1 MEIILHIGAHRT
13 GSTALERCL
22 SDNAEVLRAEGTAI
36 WGPTRMRSLLNF
48 DKAMSLRAAMR
59 AKDPEATAAWT
70 TLRAAF
76 AQELAA
82 EADAGITKLLISEEN
97 MLGTMRSNLLEGR
110 LYANARRNLAAYAAL
125 LPHKPVRIGIGIR
138 DYAAYWLS
146 AYAYVISRTH
156 AAPIPDLA
164 ELAPALADCRRSW
177 TKVLASVSEVFPQ
190 AERFVWRVEELRGR
204 PLEVAC
210 QLIGRENGTDGLRPL
225 EKSVNASRLRPADI
239 PAFRALRL
247 AHPDWSL
254 RQLRRALPA
263 DPAPRDWFTERETEA
278 MQLRFA
284 FDLLQLADDTGGT
297 RLIGEAAA

>member
-1 MEIILHIGAHRT
+1 
-13 GSTALERCL
+13 
-22 SDNAEVLRAEGTAI
+22 
-36 WGPTRMRSLLNF
+36 
-48 DKAMSLRAAMR
+48 
-59 AKDPEATAAWT
+59 
-70 TLRAAF
+70 
-76 AQELAA
+76 
-82 EADAGITKLLISEEN
+82 
-97 MLGTMRSNLLEGR
+97 MRSNLLEGR

-164 ELAPALADCRRSW
+164 ELAPALAACRRTWS
-177 TKVLASVSEVFPQ
+177 KVLASVSEVFPQ

-210 QLIGRENGTDGLRPL
+210 QLIGRENGTEGLVPL

-239 PAFRALRL
+239 PAFRALR
-247 AHPDWSL
+247 AANPEWSL
-254 RQLRRALPA
+254 RQLRAALPA
-263 DPAPRDWFTERETEA
+263 DPAPQEWFTEREMES

-284 FDLLQLADDTGGT
+284 LDLLQLADDTDGT
-297 RLIGEAAA
+297 RMIGEAAA